1 MKPGRR
7 QSGNTKGPANPAI
20 CQTIVVRIGTS
31 GLTTL
36 LLNTGKKEGPSF
48 GPSACGSPSAFAALS
63 AFCGLWT
70 IAGTSGK
77 MDGMSVAGSHV
88 PHDSQNVVDAVFRI
102 APGIG
107 RKKIESF
114 LQSAPAGYLLEF
126 EPEEISSHIAEL
138 QGLTET
144 TPFHVEITPIRDAQI
159 DVTIIAYDFPAEFAV
174 LTGILG
180 SAGFD
185 ILSGAAFTF
194 DFSAAE
200 PVPNRRNLS
209 RKYFSPFGPRPEA
222 VKPTTRIVDRFRGRL
237 AGSEN
242 IDQWTSAIRPKLAR
256 YLALLFSDTAEARS
270 DVKRQINEEVA
281 SSLRN
286 LDDRFSQTLYPVQIE
301 VATDDPSA
309 TRMRVISEDTPFF
322 LFALSNAL
330 SIQGISIR
338 RVQIRTTNTQVED
351 EFYFVDGQGRP
362 IRDQTILNRVRL
374 SVLLTKQF
382 TYFLNRAP
390 DPYRALLR
398 FENLVEDAFQV
409 SDDGR
414 IEEILTNPQLLQGL
428 ARLLGASDFLWED
441 FLRLQYESIL
451 PMLNDANGRTTLSVS
466 RKDLLGLLEK
476 RFAEAR
482 GKKGTPLSIEDRR
495 MVLNELKDRE
505 SYLVDVD
512 HILDPKL
519 DFFFLSRRLT
529 AIAELVLETS
539 VLLTMEELTASLGTP
554 RTVAGLPAQY
564 AIMGLGK
571 LGGAALGYASDI
583 EVLFVYSDNGK
594 TDGEHRIANSE
605 FFERLFRESVLA
617 IETKREGIFQVDLR
631 LRPHGNAG
639 PVACSLEN
647 FVRYYSPGGDAHSYE
662 RLALVRLRR
671 IGGDSELGSQIE
683 RIRDEIV
690 YTGHSIEL
698 AQIRE
703 LRALQLTE
711 KTEGDRLNAKFSP
724 GALVDL
730 EYSVQILQVIHG
742 KTNAALRTPRIH
754 KALEALSDAGAIQ
767 ADEASRIIQAYR
779 FLRTLINGL
788 RMLRGNAKDLFLPAV
803 GSPEYTHLARRMG
816 YEGREDLTPA
826 EELHIEFETRT
837 AVIRAFVETHLGR
850 DALPGPR
857 TVGVADMVLAESL
870 DLEAVREALT
880 RAGFRN
886 ANRSYRNLRSL
897 ADAGSRGL
905 ADERKRVAAVEPQ
918 SVRENFAGLAVLAW
932 DLLLSTPDPDMALNN
947 WDQFVRTIEN
957 PGEHFAGL
965 LSQPKRL
972 DLLLQIM
979 AGSQFLADTLI
990 LNPDF
995 FTWVT
1000 TPKIINS
1007 PRTAEALE
1015 SDLRDLRISLA
1026 PLPEYRENWL
1036 RAIRRF
1042 RKREI
1047 LRIGTRD
1054 ICLGADITSVVSEL
1068 SILAAAIVRADLD
1081 FIWSQQDPKQRDRDT
1096 DFCVLAFG
1104 KLGGRELNYSSDIDL
1119 LGVYRR
1125 AGQTESEAENA
1136 LFSHVMEQLRA
1147 DLSDHNEEGYAY
1159 RVDLRLRP
1167 YGSSGR
1173 LVYSLPAIVR
1183 YYQESASTWE
1193 FQALLKLTPL
1203 AGDEELGWHFL
1214 EMVKPFFLAA
1224 WDNERILATISEMRG
1239 TTLRKISDREASRL
1253 TGYDVKSGR
1262 GGIRDIEF
1270 TVQGLQLLH
1279 SRANPELLTANTLT
1293 GIGRLRSRN
1302 LLTDEQARLLR
1313 EDYVFLRR
1321 VEHFLQLYEDR
1332 QVHTLPTSDD
1342 ARRALALRCSGS
1354 IPQPSS
1360 RDSDG
1365 IVTAF
1370 FERLAQT
1377 FSRAH
1382 EMYETIIQQAK

>member
-1 MKPGRR
+1 
-7 QSGNTKGPANPAI
+7 
-20 CQTIVVRIGTS
+20 
-31 GLTTL
+31 
-36 LLNTGKKEGPSF
+36 
-48 GPSACGSPSAFAALS
+48 
-63 AFCGLWT
+63 
-70 IAGTSGK
+70 
-77 MDGMSVAGSHV
+77 MSSAGSQAQHDMLHV
-88 PHDSQNVVDAVFRI
+88 VNAVLRL
-102 APGIG
+102 APELG

-114 LQSAPAGYLLEF
+114 LLSAPAGYLLEF
-126 EPEEISSHIAEL
+126 EPEEISSHISGLEN
-138 QGLTET
+138 LTEA
-144 TPFHVEITPIRDAQI
+144 TPFHIAITPFPDALI
-159 DVTIIAYDFPAEFAV
+159 DVTVIAYDFPAEFAV

-194 DFSAAE
+194 ELSSAE
-200 PVPNRRNLS
+200 PSANRRAAS
-209 RKYFSPFGPRPEA
+209 RRYFSPFGPRPEA
-222 VKPTTRIVDRFRGRL
+222 VKPSTRIVDRFRGRL
-237 AGSEN
+237 TGSDN
-242 IDQWTSAIRPKLAR
+242 IEQWASTIRPKLGR
-256 YLALLFSDTAEARS
+256 FLVLLFSNTDEARS

-281 SSLRN
+281 GSLRN
-286 LDDRFSQTLYPVQIE
+286 LDDRFSRKLYPVQIE
-301 VATDDPSA
+301 VATDDPSV
-309 TRMRVISEDTPFF
+309 TQMRVISEDTPFF

-330 SIQGISIR
+330 SIQEISIR
-338 RVQIRTTNTQVED
+338 RVQIRTNDTQVED
-351 EFYFVDGQGRP
+351 EFYFVDRQGRP
-362 IRDQTILNRVRL
+362 IRDQTVLNRVRL

-398 FENLVEDAFQV
+398 FENLTEDAFLV
-409 SDDGR
+409 SKDNR

-451 PMLNDANGRTTLSVS
+451 PLLNDTNRRTTLSVS
-466 RKDLLGLLEK
+466 RKDLRALLES
-476 RFAEAR
+476 RFAEAQQ
-482 GKKGTPLSIEDRR
+482 KNSSPLSIEDRR
-495 MVLNELKDRE
+495 EVLNAFKDRE

-512 HILDPKL
+512 HILDPQL

-539 VLLTMEELTASLGTP
+539 VSLTAEELFATLGTP
-554 RTVAGLPAQY
+554 RTVAGLPARY
-564 AIMGLGK
+564 AILGLGK

-583 EVLFVYSDNGK
+583 EVLFVYSDNGY
-594 TDGEHRIANSE
+594 TDGEQRITNAE
-605 FFERLFRESVLA
+605 FFERLFRESVQT

-647 FVRYYSPGGDAHSYE
+647 FVRYYSPGGEAHSYE

-671 IGGDSELGSQIE
+671 IGGDPELGSQIE
-683 RIRDEIV
+683 RIRDELV
-690 YTGHSIEL
+690 YTGQSIDL
-698 AQIRE
+698 GQIRE
-703 LRALQLTE
+703 LRALQLAE
-711 KTEGDRLNAKFSP
+711 KTESDRLNAKFSP

-754 KALEALSDAGAIQ
+754 KALEALSEAGAIQ
-767 ADEASRIIQAYR
+767 AEEASRITQAYR

-788 RMLRGNAKDLFLPAV
+788 RMLRGNAKDLFLPTV
-803 GSPEYTHLARRMG
+803 DSPEYTHLARRMS

-837 AVIRAFVETHLGR
+837 AAIRAFVETHLGR
-850 DALPGPR
+850 EALPGPR
-857 TVGVADMVLAESL
+857 VVGIADMVLAESL
-870 DLEAVREALT
+870 NSDAVTEALT

-886 ANRSYRNLRSL
+886 ATRGYRNLRSL
-897 ADAGSRGL
+897 ADAASRQNAGQEQ
-905 ADERKRVAAVEPQ
+905 APTAVE
-918 SVRENFAGLAVLAW
+918 SLNSREKFAGLAVLAW
-932 DLLLSTPDPDMALNN
+932 DMLLSTPDPDMALNN
-947 WDQFVRTIEN
+947 WDQFVRTVED
-957 PGEHFAGL
+957 PGEHFASL

-972 DLLLQIM
+972 ELLLQIF

-1000 TPKIINS
+1000 TPRIINS
-1007 PRTAEALE
+1007 PRTSEALD

-1026 PLPEYRENWL
+1026 QLPDSREQWL

-1054 ICLGADITSVVSEL
+1054 ICLGAEITSVVSEL
-1068 SILAAAIVRADLD
+1068 SILAAAIVGADLD
-1081 FIWSQQDPKQRDRDT
+1081 FIWSVQDPQQQHRYS

-1125 AGQTESEAENA
+1125 EGETESETENA
-1136 LFSHVMEQLRA
+1136 LFSRVMEQLRA
-1147 DLSDHNEEGYAY
+1147 DLSDHNAEGYAY

-1167 YGSSGR
+1167 YGASGR

-1203 AGDEELGWHFL
+1203 AGDQSLGWQFL

-1224 WDNERILATISEMRG
+1224 WDHERILSTISRMRG
-1239 TTLRKISDREASRL
+1239 STLRKISDREASRL

-1279 SRANPELLTANTLT
+1279 SRTNPNVLTASTMT
-1293 GIGRLRSRN
+1293 GIERLKSRN
-1302 LLTDEQARLLR
+1302 LLTDEQARVLQ
-1313 EDYVFLRR
+1313 EDYIFLRR

-1342 ARRALALRCSGS
+1342 ARRALALRCSGG
-1354 IPQPSS
+1354 PTQPAS
-1360 RDSDG
+1360 RDSDE

-1370 FERLAQT
+1370 FERLART
-1377 FSRAH
+1377 FDRAH
-1382 EMYETIIQQAK
+1382 EMYESIIHSPD